1 MVVVP
6 GVQKFRGIFA
16 VLKIVSSTGV
26 LFNAI
31 GVPPVATEYHA
42 KVFPVVASVP
52 VTIAEPPTLMVVDA
66 AETAGEA
73 GEPITSIAPDTPD
86 VVLGQD
92 AELTMQ

>member
-1 MVVVP
+1 MVVAP
-6 GVQKFRGIFA
+6 GVQKFKGIFT

-31 GVPPVATEYHA
+31 AVPPVAVAYQA
-42 KVFPVVASVP
+42 KVLPVVPSVP
-52 VTIAEPPTLMVVDA
+52 VTIAEPPTLIVVDA

-73 GEPITSIAPDTPD
+73 GEPITSIAPDMPE

-92 AELTMQ
+92 AELTTQ